1 MHESIGGMGPRRG
14 VMDPV
19 SLGPGHGRR
28 RGEEARDG
36 AARVWASGAVLPG
49 FPPPAGTPCPA
60 LA

>member
-1 MHESIGGMGPRRG
+1 MSPSEEWVLVEASWIQL
-14 VMDPV
+14 V